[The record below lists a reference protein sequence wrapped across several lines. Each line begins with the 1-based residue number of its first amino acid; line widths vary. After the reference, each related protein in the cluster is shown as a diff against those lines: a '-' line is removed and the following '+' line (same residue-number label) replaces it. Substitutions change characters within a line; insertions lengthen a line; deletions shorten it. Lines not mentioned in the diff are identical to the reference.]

1 MLYCRHWKGTD
12 FSSQSSQYFYQ
23 TIHYLLSIFTF
34 WLLFPLF
41 QNRSLS
47 KGKDK
52 SRKGRGGQHRREKL
66 LVWYQHTRQLKLSQ
80 KAITAS
86 R

>member
-1 MLYCRHWKGTD
+1 MLRWGRWKGTD

-23 TIHYLLSIFTF
+23 TIQYLLNIFTF

-41 QNRSLS
+41 QNQSLS
-47 KGKDK
+47 KWKDK
-52 SRKGRGGQHRREKL
+52 SRKGRGGQHGREKL
-66 LVWYQHTRQLKLSQ
+66 LVWYQHTLQLKLSQ
-80 KAITAS
+80 KVITAN